1 MKTFFSNRPFSRA
14 EIQNLIKWFLA
25 NFGTIRTA
33 ELADNLKGL
42 GFKYAT
48 KAGISL
54 GIDDLKIPVI
64 KTRLIKNAC
73 FEIAQNDQRFVSG
86 KITEVQRFQKVIDIW
101 HTTGEL
107 LKGELITNFRQ
118 ESLLNP
124 VYMMAFSGARGNIS
138 QVRQLVG
145 MRGLMSDSQGQIIDL
160 PIKSNF
166 REGLNITEYLISC
179 YGARKGLV
187 DTALRTANSGYLT
200 RRLVDV
206 SQSLII
212 NQIDCKTNYGVLVKP
227 LVRNYKTYISLEQRL
242 TGRVLAKHVFD
253 KKGNLLASRN
263 QDVCFY
269 LAKKIVRNSFQKI
282 YIRSPLSCEATKC
295 ICQLCYGWSLAHGRL
310 AQLGEAVGV
319 IAAQSIGEPGTQLTM
334 RTFHTGGV
342 FAGNTKDK
350 IYAPHNGTLS
360 YLTAFGKIVKTAF
373 GETVFLVL
381 NEMKLYINETYL
393 NTSTLILPRF
403 TVVFIKPNEEVFAK
417 QIIAEISSLEE
428 MLPYLNKTDRVEAF
442 KEVRTIT
449 SGQVIFDGGLIT
461 RKVYMDK
468 FQSILKEKTQAV
480 CDGLVWVL
488 ENEIFSFLSLL
499 KRMDILCRTDLFVYF
514 NLYKKR
520 FSFFLPRKTIN
531 LILNSGRKFNYSF
544 LTIYPGNLL
553 ESNALKQFT
562 VLEQIKFLNNRR
574 QCLLHTKKNQVVF
587 NFETLFNVKLG
598 CLILKGDYFSPNKIS
613 SCSGQVIAIKNN
625 FILLRNGVPNL
636 ASKDAIIGVENT
648 ELVSKN
654 NTLFRL
660 VYRKPKTGDIV
671 QGLPKVE
678 ELLEA
683 RRTKNFVVLEDNP
696 HERLRQQFLFY
707 KRIYPLS
714 IAVRKS
720 IEKIQ
725 QYLVNGIQL
734 VYHSQGISIADK
746 HIEIIVKQMTSKAL
760 IADGGETSLLAGEL
774 IEIEKVEKINLSV
787 HIKAEYEPVLLSIT
801 KSSLNTESFIS
812 SASFQETTKVL
823 VQAAL
828 EGKTDWLQGLKENVI
843 LGRIIPAGTG
853 ISVNK
858 IFQ

>member
-1 MKTFFSNRPFSRA
+1 MKNFFSNRPFSRA

-25 NFGTIRTA
+25 NYGTVRTA
-33 ELADNLKGL
+33 EFADNLKTL

-54 GIDDLKIPVI
+54 GIDDLKIPLI
-64 KTRLIKNAC
+64 KTRLITNAHL
-73 FEIAQNDQRFVSG
+73 EIAQNDQRFISG
-86 KITEVQRFQKVIDIW
+86 KITEVQRFQKVIDVW

-107 LKGELITNFRQ
+107 LKDELITNFRQ
-118 ESLLNP
+118 VSLLNP

-145 MRGLMSDSQGQIIDL
+145 MRGLMSDSQGEIIDL

-212 NQIDCKTNYGVLVKP
+212 NQVDCKTHYGMLVKP
-227 LVRNYKTYISLEQRL
+227 LVRNSKTYISVQQRL
-242 TGRVLAKHVFD
+242 TGRVIAKSIFD
-253 KKGNLLASRN
+253 KENQLLVNRN
-263 QDVCFY
+263 QDVCIY
-269 LAKKIVRNSFQKI
+269 LANKIARNSINRI
-282 YIRSPLSCEATKC
+282 YIRSPLNCEANKC

-342 FAGNTKDK
+342 FAGNVKDK
-350 IYAPHNGTLS
+350 IYAPHNGILS
-360 YLTAFGKIVKTAF
+360 YSTSSGKIIKTAF

-381 NEMKLYINETYL
+381 GEMKLYIKETYL
-393 NTSTLILPRF
+393 NTSTLVLPKFAVIF
-403 TVVFIKPNEEVFAK
+403 TKPSKEVFSK

-442 KEVRTIT
+442 KEVRTVI

-468 FQSILKEKTQAV
+468 FQSILKNKIQV
-480 CDGLVWVL
+480 VSDGLVWVL
-488 ENEIFSFLSLL
+488 ENEIFSYLSLL
-499 KRMDILCRTDLFVYF
+499 KRMDILFRTDILFT
-514 NLYKKR
+514 LKCYKKIKSSYVTFQNSNLVLR
-520 FSFFLPRKTIN
+520 ALNINYISLNTFPKKYKIRKV
-531 LILNSGRKFNYSF
+531 
-544 LTIYPGNLL
+544 
-553 ESNALKQFT
+553 FT
-562 VLEQIKFLNNRR
+562 VLEQIKIFNAAR
-574 QCLLHTKKNQVVF
+574 QCLLHTVINQSV
-587 NFETLFNVKLG
+587 LSSKLLLEIKVG
-598 CLILKGDYFSPNKIS
+598 KLISKGDKLASTVVS
-613 SCSGQVIAIKNN
+613 SCSGQILVVKNGY
-625 FILLRNGVPNL
+625 ILVRTGVPNL
-636 ASKDAIIGVENT
+636 ASRDAVLGVKNNG
-648 ELVSKN
+648 LVSKN

-660 VYRKPKTGDIV
+660 IYRKPKTGDIV

-683 RRTKNFVVLEDNP
+683 RRTKDFSILEDNL
-696 HERLRQQFLFY
+696 HERLRHQFIFY
-707 KRIYPLS
+707 KQVYPLHM
-714 IAVRKS
+714 AARKS
-720 IEKIQ
+720 VDKIQ

-734 VYHSQGISIADK
+734 VYNSQGISISDK

-760 IADGGETSLLAGEL
+760 IGEGGDTSLLSGEL
-774 IEIEKVEKINLSV
+774 IEIHKIEKINLGV
-787 HIKAEYEPVLLSIT
+787 NIKAEYEPVLLSIT
-801 KSSLNTESFIS
+801 KASLNTESFIS

-828 EGKTDWLQGLKENVI
+828 EGKTDWLQSLKENVI

-853 ISVNK
+853 ISVDE

>member
-1 MKTFFSNRPFSRA
+1 MKNFFSNRPFSRA

-25 NFGTIRTA
+25 NYGTVRTA
-33 ELADNLKGL
+33 EFADNLKTL

-54 GIDDLKIPVI
+54 GIDDLKIPLI
-64 KTRLIKNAC
+64 KTRLITNAHL
-73 FEIAQNDQRFVSG
+73 EIAQNDQRFISG
-86 KITEVQRFQKVIDIW
+86 KITEVQRFQKVIDVW

-107 LKGELITNFRQ
+107 LKDELITNFRQ
-118 ESLLNP
+118 VSLLNP

-145 MRGLMSDSQGQIIDL
+145 MRGLMSDSQGEIIDL

-212 NQIDCKTNYGVLVKP
+212 NQVDCKTHYGMLVKP
-227 LVRNYKTYISLEQRL
+227 LVRNSKTYISVQQRL
-242 TGRVLAKHVFD
+242 TGRVIAKSIFD
-253 KKGNLLASRN
+253 KENQLLVNRN
-263 QDVCFY
+263 QDVCIY
-269 LAKKIVRNSFQKI
+269 LANKIARNSINRI
-282 YIRSPLSCEATKC
+282 YIRSPLNCEANKC

-342 FAGNTKDK
+342 FAGNVKDK
-350 IYAPHNGTLS
+350 IYAPHNGILS
-360 YLTAFGKIVKTAF
+360 YSTSSGKIIKTAF

-381 NEMKLYINETYL
+381 GEMKLYIKETYL
-393 NTSTLILPRF
+393 NTSTLVLPKF
-403 TVVFIKPNEEVFAK
+403 AVIFIKPSKEVFSK

-442 KEVRTIT
+442 KEVRTVI

-468 FQSILKEKTQAV
+468 FQSILKNKIQV
-480 CDGLVWVL
+480 VSDGLVWVL
-488 ENEIFSFLSLL
+488 ENEIFSYLSLL
-499 KRMDILCRTDLFVYF
+499 KRMDILFRTDILFT
-514 NLYKKR
+514 LKCYKKIKSSYVTFQNSNLVLR
-520 FSFFLPRKTIN
+520 ALNINYISLNTFPKKYKIRKV
-531 LILNSGRKFNYSF
+531 
-544 LTIYPGNLL
+544 
-553 ESNALKQFT
+553 FT
-562 VLEQIKFLNNRR
+562 VLEQIKIFNAAR
-574 QCLLHTKKNQVVF
+574 QCLLHTVINQSV
-587 NFETLFNVKLG
+587 LSSKLLLEIKVG
-598 CLILKGDYFSPNKIS
+598 KLISKGDKLASTVVS
-613 SCSGQVIAIKNN
+613 SCSGQILVVKNGY
-625 FILLRNGVPNL
+625 ILVRTGVPNL
-636 ASKDAIIGVENT
+636 ASRDAVLGVKNNG
-648 ELVSKN
+648 LVSKN

-660 VYRKPKTGDIV
+660 IYRKPKTGDIV

-683 RRTKNFVVLEDNP
+683 RRTKDFSILEDNL
-696 HERLRQQFLFY
+696 HERLRHQFIFY
-707 KRIYPLS
+707 KQVYPLHM
-714 IAVRKS
+714 AARKS
-720 IEKIQ
+720 VDKIQ

-734 VYHSQGISIADK
+734 VYNSQGISISDK

-760 IADGGETSLLAGEL
+760 IGEGGDTSLLSGEL
-774 IEIEKVEKINLSV
+774 IEIHKIEKINLGV
-787 HIKAEYEPVLLSIT
+787 NIKAEYEPVLLSIT
-801 KSSLNTESFIS
+801 KASLNTESFIS

-828 EGKTDWLQGLKENVI
+828 EGKTDWLQSLKENVI

-853 ISVNK
+853 ISVDE

>member
-1 MKTFFSNRPFSRA
+1 MKNFFSNRPFSRA

-25 NFGTIRTA
+25 NYGTVRTA
-33 ELADNLKGL
+33 EFADNLKTL

-54 GIDDLKIPVI
+54 GIDDLKIPLI
-64 KTRLIKNAC
+64 KTRLITNAHL
-73 FEIAQNDQRFVSG
+73 EIAQNDQRFISG
-86 KITEVQRFQKVIDIW
+86 KITEVQRFQKVIDVW

-107 LKGELITNFRQ
+107 LKDELITNFRQ
-118 ESLLNP
+118 VSLLNP

-145 MRGLMSDSQGQIIDL
+145 MRGLMSDSQGEIIDL

-212 NQIDCKTNYGVLVKP
+212 NQVDCKTHYGMLVKP
-227 LVRNYKTYISLEQRL
+227 LVRNSKTYISVQQRL
-242 TGRVLAKHVFD
+242 TGRVIAKSIFD
-253 KKGNLLASRN
+253 KENQLLVNRN
-263 QDVCFY
+263 QDVCIY
-269 LAKKIVRNSFQKI
+269 LANKIARNSINRI
-282 YIRSPLSCEATKC
+282 YIRSPLNCEANKC

-342 FAGNTKDK
+342 FAGNVKDK
-350 IYAPHNGTLS
+350 IYAPHNGILS
-360 YLTAFGKIVKTAF
+360 YSTSSGKIIKTAF

-381 NEMKLYINETYL
+381 GEMKLYIKETYL
-393 NTSTLILPRF
+393 NTSTLVLPKFAVIF
-403 TVVFIKPNEEVFAK
+403 TKPSKEVFSK

-442 KEVRTIT
+442 KEVRTVI

-468 FQSILKEKTQAV
+468 FQSILKNKIQV
-480 CDGLVWVL
+480 VSDGLVWVL
-488 ENEIFSFLSLL
+488 ENEIFSYLSLL
-499 KRMDILCRTDLFVYF
+499 KRMDILFITDILFT
-514 NLYKKR
+514 LKCYKKIKSSYVTFQNSNLVLR
-520 FSFFLPRKTIN
+520 ALNINYISLNTFPKKYKIRKV
-531 LILNSGRKFNYSF
+531 
-544 LTIYPGNLL
+544 
-553 ESNALKQFT
+553 FT
-562 VLEQIKFLNNRR
+562 VLEQIKIFNAAR
-574 QCLLHTKKNQVVF
+574 QCLLHTVINQSV
-587 NFETLFNVKLG
+587 LSSKLLLEIKVG
-598 CLILKGDYFSPNKIS
+598 KLISKGDKLASTVVS
-613 SCSGQVIAIKNN
+613 SCSGQILVVKNGY
-625 FILLRNGVPNL
+625 ILVRTGVPNL
-636 ASKDAIIGVENT
+636 ASRDAVLGVKNNG
-648 ELVSKN
+648 LVSKN

-660 VYRKPKTGDIV
+660 IYRKPKTGDIV

-683 RRTKNFVVLEDNP
+683 RRTKDFSILEDNL
-696 HERLRQQFLFY
+696 HERLRHQFIFY
-707 KRIYPLS
+707 KQVYPLHM
-714 IAVRKS
+714 AARKS
-720 IEKIQ
+720 VDKIQ

-734 VYHSQGISIADK
+734 VYNSQGISISDK

-760 IADGGETSLLAGEL
+760 IGEGGDTSLLSGEL
-774 IEIEKVEKINLSV
+774 IEIHKIEKINLGV
-787 HIKAEYEPVLLSIT
+787 NIKAEYEPVLLSIT
-801 KSSLNTESFIS
+801 KASLNTESFIS

-828 EGKTDWLQGLKENVI
+828 EGKTDWLQSLKENVI

-853 ISVNK
+853 ISVDE

>member
-1 MKTFFSNRPFSRA
+1 MKNFFSNRPFSRA

-25 NFGTIRTA
+25 NYGTVRTA
-33 ELADNLKGL
+33 EFADNLKTL

-54 GIDDLKIPVI
+54 GIDDLKIPLI
-64 KTRLIKNAC
+64 KTRLITNAHL
-73 FEIAQNDQRFVSG
+73 EIAQNDQRFISG
-86 KITEVQRFQKVIDIW
+86 KITEVQRFQKVIDVW

-107 LKGELITNFRQ
+107 LKDELITNFRQ
-118 ESLLNP
+118 VSLLNP

-145 MRGLMSDSQGQIIDL
+145 MRGLMSDSQGEIIDL

-212 NQIDCKTNYGVLVKP
+212 NQVDCKTHYGMLVKP
-227 LVRNYKTYISLEQRL
+227 LVRNSKTYISVQQRL
-242 TGRVLAKHVFD
+242 TGRVIAKSIFD
-253 KKGNLLASRN
+253 KENQLLVNRN
-263 QDVCFY
+263 QDVCIY
-269 LAKKIVRNSFQKI
+269 LANKIARNSINRI
-282 YIRSPLSCEATKC
+282 YIRSPLNCEANKC

-342 FAGNTKDK
+342 FAGNVKDK
-350 IYAPHNGTLS
+350 IYAPHNGILS
-360 YLTAFGKIVKTAF
+360 YSTSSGKIIKTAF

-381 NEMKLYINETYL
+381 GEMKLYIKETYL
-393 NTSTLILPRF
+393 NTSTLVLPKFAVIF
-403 TVVFIKPNEEVFAK
+403 TKPSKEVFSK

-442 KEVRTIT
+442 KEVRTVI

-468 FQSILKEKTQAV
+468 FQSILKNKIQV
-480 CDGLVWVL
+480 VSDGLVWVL
-488 ENEIFSFLSLL
+488 ENEIFSYLSLL
-499 KRMDILCRTDLFVYF
+499 KRMDILFRTDILFT
-514 NLYKKR
+514 LKCYKKIKSSYVTFQNSNLVLR
-520 FSFFLPRKTIN
+520 ALNINYISLNTFPKKYKIRKV
-531 LILNSGRKFNYSF
+531 
-544 LTIYPGNLL
+544 
-553 ESNALKQFT
+553 FT
-562 VLEQIKFLNNRR
+562 VLEQIKIFNAAR
-574 QCLLHTKKNQVVF
+574 QCLLHTVINQSV
-587 NFETLFNVKLG
+587 LSSKLLLEIKVG
-598 CLILKGDYFSPNKIS
+598 KLISKGDKLASTVVS
-613 SCSGQVIAIKNN
+613 SCSGQILVVKNGY
-625 FILLRNGVPNL
+625 ILVRTGVPNL
-636 ASKDAIIGVENT
+636 ASRDAVLGVKNNG
-648 ELVSKN
+648 LVSKN

-660 VYRKPKTGDIV
+660 IYRKPKTGDIV

-683 RRTKNFVVLEDNP
+683 RRTKDFSILQDNL
-696 HERLRQQFLFY
+696 HERLRHQFIFY
-707 KRIYPLS
+707 KQVYPLHM
-714 IAVRKS
+714 AARKS
-720 IEKIQ
+720 VDKIQ

-734 VYHSQGISIADK
+734 VYNSQGISISDK

-760 IADGGETSLLAGEL
+760 IGEGGDTSLLSGEL
-774 IEIEKVEKINLSV
+774 IEIHKIEKINLGV
-787 HIKAEYEPVLLSIT
+787 NIKAEYEPVLLSIT
-801 KSSLNTESFIS
+801 KASLNTESFIS

-828 EGKTDWLQGLKENVI
+828 EGKTDWLQSLKENVI

-853 ISVNK
+853 ISVDE

>member
-1 MKTFFSNRPFSRA
+1 MKNFFSNRPFSRA

-25 NFGTIRTA
+25 NYGTVRTA
-33 ELADNLKGL
+33 EFADNLKTL

-54 GIDDLKIPVI
+54 GIDDLKIPLI
-64 KTRLIKNAC
+64 KTRLITNAHL
-73 FEIAQNDQRFVSG
+73 EIAQNDQRFISG
-86 KITEVQRFQKVIDIW
+86 KITEVQRFQKVIDVW

-107 LKGELITNFRQ
+107 LKDELITNFRQ
-118 ESLLNP
+118 VSLLNP

-145 MRGLMSDSQGQIIDL
+145 MRGLMSDSQGEIIDL

-212 NQIDCKTNYGVLVKP
+212 NQVDCKTHYGMLVKP
-227 LVRNYKTYISLEQRL
+227 LVRNSKTYISVQQRL
-242 TGRVLAKHVFD
+242 TGRVIAKSIFD
-253 KKGNLLASRN
+253 KENQLLVNRN
-263 QDVCFY
+263 QDVCIY
-269 LAKKIVRNSFQKI
+269 LANKIARNSINRI
-282 YIRSPLSCEATKC
+282 YIRSPLNCEANKC

-342 FAGNTKDK
+342 FAGNVKDK
-350 IYAPHNGTLS
+350 IYAPHNGILS
-360 YLTAFGKIVKTAF
+360 YSTSSGKIIKTAF

-381 NEMKLYINETYL
+381 GEMKLYIKETYL
-393 NTSTLILPRF
+393 NTSTLVLPKFAVIF
-403 TVVFIKPNEEVFAK
+403 TKPSKEVFSK

-442 KEVRTIT
+442 KEVRTVI

-468 FQSILKEKTQAV
+468 FQSILKNKIQV
-480 CDGLVWVL
+480 VSDGLVWVL
-488 ENEIFSFLSLL
+488 ENEIFSYLSLL
-499 KRMDILCRTDLFVYF
+499 KRMDILFRTDILFT
-514 NLYKKR
+514 LKCYKKIKSSYVTFQNSNLVLR
-520 FSFFLPRKTIN
+520 ALNINYISLNTFPKKYKIRKV
-531 LILNSGRKFNYSF
+531 
-544 LTIYPGNLL
+544 
-553 ESNALKQFT
+553 FT
-562 VLEQIKFLNNRR
+562 VLEQIKIFNAAR
-574 QCLLHTKKNQVVF
+574 QCLLHTVINQSV
-587 NFETLFNVKLG
+587 LSSKLLLEIKVG
-598 CLILKGDYFSPNKIS
+598 KLISKGDKLASTVVS
-613 SCSGQVIAIKNN
+613 SCSGQILVVKNGY
-625 FILLRNGVPNL
+625 ILVRTGVPNL
-636 ASKDAIIGVENT
+636 ASRDAVLGVKNNG
-648 ELVSKN
+648 LVSKN

-660 VYRKPKTGDIV
+660 IYRKPKTGDIV

-683 RRTKNFVVLEDNP
+683 RRTKDSSILEDNL
-696 HERLRQQFLFY
+696 HERLRHQFIFY
-707 KRIYPLS
+707 KQVYPLHM
-714 IAVRKS
+714 AARKS
-720 IEKIQ
+720 VDKIQ

-734 VYHSQGISIADK
+734 VYNSQGISISDK

-760 IADGGETSLLAGEL
+760 IGEGGDTSLLSGEL
-774 IEIEKVEKINLSV
+774 IEIHKIEKINLGV
-787 HIKAEYEPVLLSIT
+787 NIKAEYEPVLLSIT
-801 KSSLNTESFIS
+801 KASLNTESFIS

-828 EGKTDWLQGLKENVI
+828 EGKTDWLQSLKENVI

-853 ISVNK
+853 ISVDE